1 MKRELT
7 ITVNGCGYTLLVEP
21 HRTLLDVIRHDLGL
35 TGTKSA
41 CEMGECGACTVLLD
55 GEAVTSCLVLALE
68 ADGQEVVTI
77 EGMSSASE
85 LHPIQRAFVE
95 NGAIQ
100 CGFCTPG
107 MILTA
112 KALLDR
118 HPGACEEDIRQGL
131 LGNLCRC
138 TGYTKIAKAVEAARD
153 RMREETKR

>member
-7 ITVNGCGYTLLVEP
+7 ITVNGYNHTLLVDP

-41 CEMGECGACTVLLD
+41 CEMGECGACTVLLN
-55 GEAVTSCLVLALE
+55 GEEVTSCLVLALE

-77 EGMSSASE
+77 EGMSMGGE

-107 MILTA
+107 MIVTA

-118 HPGACEEDIRQGL
+118 NPGARDEDIRQGL

-153 RMREETKR
+153 RMREETDR

>member
-77 EGMSSASE
+77 EGMSMGGE

-95 NGAIQ
+95 NGAVQ

-107 MILTA
+107 MIVAT
-112 KALLDR
+112 KALLDQNR
-118 HPGACEEDIRQGL
+118 NPCEEDIHMGL

-138 TGYTKIAKAVEAARD
+138 TGYTKIVRAVEAARD
-153 RMREETKR
+153 RLREETDR